1 MNSKGCVFLM
11 VYFLLTIILILT
23 GIIFY
28 QYKAKINRNRQL
40 SYIQQKL
47 TTIITNNTRENLL
60 VFTDDKQLISLL
72 TSINGLLNA
81 NQKILAD
88 YITNQESTKKMI
100 SNISHDLKTPL
111 TVITG
116 YLEMV
121 ALNKAIPIDEERK
134 ISKAYEKAEELQT
147 LITKFFDLTKI
158 ESGDKQ
164 VSLEKVNLNEVCKKC
179 MLGFYEILTDNE
191 LEISINIPNKNLY
204 AIGNEEILTRIL
216 NNLISNAIK
225 YGSEGNIIGL
235 NLTTNDQFIYI
246 EIWDKGKGIQE
257 KEQEKIFE
265 RLYTLED
272 SRNKMYQG
280 SGLGL
285 TITKRLVESI
295 DGKIQLTSEP
305 YDKTTFTIQLK
316 KLTA

>member
-164 VSLEKVNLNEVCKKC
+164 ASLEKVNLNEVCKKC

-235 NLTTNDQFIYI
+235 NLTTDDQFIYI

>member
-1 MNSKGCVFLM
+1 MNSKGCVFVM
-11 VYFLLTIILILT
+11 VYFLLTIILILA

-164 VSLEKVNLNEVCKKC
+164 ASLEKVNLNEVCKKC

-235 NLTTNDQFIYI
+235 NLTTDDQFIYI
-246 EIWDKGKGIQE
+246 EIWDKGKGTQE

>member
-1 MNSKGCVFLM
+1 MNSKGCVFVM
-11 VYFLLTIILILT
+11 VYFLLTIILILA

-164 VSLEKVNLNEVCKKC
+164 ASLEKVNLNEVCKKC

-235 NLTTNDQFIYI
+235 NLTTDDQFIYI

>member
-1 MNSKGCVFLM
+1 M
-11 VYFLLTIILILT
+11 VYFLLTIILILA

-164 VSLEKVNLNEVCKKC
+164 ASLEKVNLNEVCKKC

-235 NLTTNDQFIYI
+235 NLTTDDQFIYI